1 MSFAPLIL
9 FIVEMNLYPKSQDMQ
24 KIWAAWGAVI
34 QNWHKEHLLELFER
48 RQIALQRP
56 SPVLAP
62 VLWQDF
68 NILSE
73 QSKYRQNAKLGP
85 IFLFPLKYSKVKDSW
100 IYGKDIQI
108 WNSASGIL
116 AVEI

>member
-1 MSFAPLIL
+1 MSLSLSLSWGHLEFRFSTFQKNPKMSFAPLIL

-24 KIWAAWGAVI
+24 KNYAAFGAVI

-62 VLWQDF
+62 VLW
-68 NILSE
+68 
-73 QSKYRQNAKLGP
+73 
-85 IFLFPLKYSKVKDSW
+85 
-100 IYGKDIQI
+100 
-108 WNSASGIL
+108 
-116 AVEI
+116 